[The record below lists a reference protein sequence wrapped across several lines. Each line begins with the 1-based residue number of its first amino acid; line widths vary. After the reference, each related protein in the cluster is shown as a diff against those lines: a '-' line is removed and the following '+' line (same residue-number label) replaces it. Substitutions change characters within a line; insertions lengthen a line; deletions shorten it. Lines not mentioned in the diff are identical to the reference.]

1 MSIGKRV
8 VVGSFLISSGNFIAT
23 LISAVGSIIITRLL
37 TPSEYGLI
45 GIALMYPLMLSG
57 LMDFGLSNALLRY
70 SSIDKQGRYVGV
82 GVLIK
87 FVVAVVS
94 GVAVF
99 IFADAMALSLARP
112 YLAFMIKVLSL
123 YTFSYI
129 LLDALGQVLL
139 GLDEYGKA
147 MLIGIVRN
155 VLRVSIAVVLILLGL
170 GVYGAVLS
178 FSVAY
183 TSILPLATFFV
194 MRRARLFTF
203 DRKVFKEI
211 LIYSIPLYIPVLL
224 GVPAGQLINMLLTWY
239 VSDEEIGNYRIA
251 QNLLTPLN
259 IVGGGILTALFSSF
273 PLLVN
278 EEYKLRDAVKKSAF
292 YTSLVIPPIAF
303 ALIAFS
309 EPVTMLIY
317 GEAYGSAPKYLS
329 LLALQSVLTC
339 FGGSAIGIYLNS
351 VGATTKTMRITI
363 LNMMFSV
370 VIIPILIPV
379 LRVEGFIIAQLVA
392 SLLSTLYGLKI
403 LCRDFSI
410 KIDVVENLK
419 ALTPSAI
426 SLASTLAI
434 KSLMGNHSTYLFIEA
449 VAYTTILLTTIPLFV
464 GENNLAELRDLSKS
478 IKYFGELASK
488 IISVELKIATTLH
501 NIKHIKA

>member
-8 VVGSFLISSGNFIAT
+8 VVGSFLISSGNFIDT

-82 GVLIK
+82 GILIK

-194 MRRARLFTF
+194 MRRAGLFTF

-224 GVPAGQLINMLLTWY
+224 GVPAGQL
-239 VSDEEIGNYRIA
+239 
-251 QNLLTPLN
+251 
-259 IVGGGILTALFSSF
+259 
-273 PLLVN
+273 
-278 EEYKLRDAVKKSAF
+278 
-292 YTSLVIPPIAF
+292 
-303 ALIAFS
+303 
-309 EPVTMLIY
+309 
-317 GEAYGSAPKYLS
+317 
-329 LLALQSVLTC
+329 
-339 FGGSAIGIYLNS
+339 
-351 VGATTKTMRITI
+351 
-363 LNMMFSV
+363 
-370 VIIPILIPV
+370 
-379 LRVEGFIIAQLVA
+379 
-392 SLLSTLYGLKI
+392 
-403 LCRDFSI
+403 
-410 KIDVVENLK
+410 
-419 ALTPSAI
+419 
-426 SLASTLAI
+426 
-434 KSLMGNHSTYLFIEA
+434 
-449 VAYTTILLTTIPLFV
+449 
-464 GENNLAELRDLSKS
+464 
-478 IKYFGELASK
+478 
-488 IISVELKIATTLH
+488 
-501 NIKHIKA
+501 